1 MRSTMGLEHSVGCA
15 RHRILRKRMRY
26 FSFDFRITHDDS
38 LRVRSFLEYELLLKG
53 AVAKRLRIFLF
64 RTLQGFLK
72 PISRILSVNSSSET
86 HRRNRYIS
94 VHSSIR
100 AISISHH
107 DSMISSG
114 MSSSMDSSSGTIS
127 PLVAS
132 PAVLVHG
139 CDSKMRASRSEGRSR
154 VPISRV
160 LSRKLRHTGVDSMRL
175 SS

>member
-1 MRSTMGLEHSVGCA
+1 MRHSLSRHMRSTMEPEHSVGCA

-72 PISRILSVNSSSET
+72 PISRRLSASSSSEIS
-86 HRRNRYIS
+86 RQNPYIS
-94 VHSSIR
+94 AHFSTRVT
-100 AISISHH
+100 SISHL

-114 MSSSMDSSSGTIS
+114 TSLSMGSSSVTTSLLVGS
-127 PLVAS
+127 P
-132 PAVLVHG
+132 VL
-139 CDSKMRASRSEGRSR
+139 
-154 VPISRV
+154 
-160 LSRKLRHTGVDSMRL
+160 
-175 SS
+175 